1 LTQMRSLGFLHL
13 WAPNSAEPGNNRA
26 QGPGVRRV
34 HRLSYTVPGPRST
47 ITHSWG
53 APQILGKI
61 PQNTPSWAR
70 ETQSGVTERELAT
83 FSASLHPHTTWG
95 GGAPCGWGRTRGLGP
110 RRPPP
115 GPAVESS
122 KSTVQ
127 YLYLYLDLL
136 FTVVYSL
143 LHSVFFLLFT
153 IYNLQ
158 FVRYSTVY
166 SVQSML

>member
-1 LTQMRSLGFLHL
+1 MTQMRSLGFLHL

-95 GGAPCGWGRTRGLGP
+95 VGAPGGCVHRHSMGGLPEGFSYANLGAW
-110 RRPPP
+110 
-115 GPAVESS
+115 GPARAAPRGHVTE
-122 KSTVQ
+122 
-127 YLYLYLDLL
+127 L
-136 FTVVYSL
+136 
-143 LHSVFFLLFT
+143 
-153 IYNLQ
+153 
-158 FVRYSTVY
+158 
-166 SVQSML
+166 